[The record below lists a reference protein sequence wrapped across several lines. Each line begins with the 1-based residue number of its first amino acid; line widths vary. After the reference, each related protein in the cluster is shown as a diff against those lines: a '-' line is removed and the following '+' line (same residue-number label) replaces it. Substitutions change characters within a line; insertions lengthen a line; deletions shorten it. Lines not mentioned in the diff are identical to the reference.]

1 MEGWVAKGLQQASLM
16 TGIQCNP
23 LTLSLLMAVVS
34 SPTGGLAED
43 HRQLNWFV
51 SAPAVS
57 RLTSDEVIQMR
68 NELFTKEK
76 ERQLSLYPRIEKIE
90 VKYAGKSHPGSV
102 FVMNK
107 ALSTPYNCAMHLSEW
122 HCKKSVLALVDGEV
136 WDMYR
141 PLTKSCEIQFLTFKD
156 EDPEEVNKAYW
167 RSCAMMMAC
176 VLKRAFKDEYSVNL
190 IKALEVPVISGAFC
204 YDVILDGRLNDW
216 KPTNDNFR
224 SLTRDAKK
232 LIHKDLPFETLHVE
246 AKVAR
251 EMFQHNRY
259 KMEMIERK
267 ASQNAEGI
275 VTLHRFGD
283 FVDVSEGPHIPRTSF
298 CFQYEIT
305 AAHNLQT
312 NQSELI
318 RRFQGVSLPIHL
330 KAHHTVWHK
339 LLERSKRLV
348 TEEKYLEAAVE
359 HHEAKDG
366 TEEGE
371 TVSI

>member
-1 MEGWVAKGLQQASLM
+1 MAACWAARYLRGGREGLRFNSV
-16 TGIQCNP
+16 
-23 LTLSLLMAVVS
+23 LSA
-34 SPTGGLAED
+34 
-43 HRQLNWFV
+43 
-51 SAPAVS
+51 S
-57 RLTSDEVIQMR
+57 RLTSDEVTRMR

-90 VKYAGKSHPGSV
+90 VKYTGKSHPGSV

-107 ALSTPYNCAMHLSEW
+107 AFSTPYNCAMHLSEW

-167 RSCAMMMAC
+167 RSCAMIMAS
-176 VLKRAFKDEYSVNL
+176 VLKRAFKEEYSVNL
-190 IKALEVPVISGAFC
+190 VKAPEVPVISGAFC
-204 YDVILDGRLNDW
+204 YDVILDNRLNDW
-216 KPTNDNFR
+216 KPTKDNFR
-224 SLTRDAKK
+224 SLTRDASK
-232 LIHKDLPFETLHVE
+232 LIDKDLPFETLHVE

-251 EMFQHNRY
+251 EMFQNNKY
-259 KMEMIERK
+259 KMEMIDQK
-267 ASQNAEGI
+267 ASQNKEGI
-275 VTLHRFGD
+275 VVLHRVGD

-312 NQSELI
+312 SQSELI

-330 KAHHTVWHK
+330 RAHHIVWHK

-348 TEEKYLEAAVE
+348 TEEKSVKAAAE
-359 HHEAKDG
+359 SHEAKDE
-366 TEEGE
+366 TEEGKPL
-371 TVSI
+371 SM

>member
-1 MEGWVAKGLQQASLM
+1 MAARWVARGLRSGREGRRFISTQ
-16 TGIQCNP
+16 T
-23 LTLSLLMAVVS
+23 
-34 SPTGGLAED
+34 
-43 HRQLNWFV
+43 
-51 SAPAVS
+51 VS
-57 RLTSDEVIQMR
+57 RLTSEEVIRMR

-90 VKYAGKSHPGSV
+90 VKYTGKSHPGTV

-167 RSCAMMMAC
+167 RSCAMIMAC

-190 IKALEVPVISGAFC
+190 IKAPEVPVISGAFC
-204 YDVILDGRLNDW
+204 YDLILDNRLNDW

-224 SLTRDAKK
+224 SLTRDARK
-232 LIHKDLPFETLHVE
+232 LINKDLPFETLHVE

-251 EMFQHNRY
+251 EMFQHN
-259 KMEMIERK
+259 
-267 ASQNAEGI
+267 
-275 VTLHRFGD
+275 RFGD

-318 RRFQGVSLPIHL
+318 RRFQGLSLPIHL
-330 KAHHTVWHK
+330 KAHHVVWHK
-339 LLERSKRLV
+339 LLERSKKLV
-348 TEEKYLEAAVE
+348 SEEKLGAAAE
-359 HHEAKDG
+359 RLEAKDE
-366 TEEGE
+366 TEEGK

>member
-1 MEGWVAKGLQQASLM
+1 MAAPWAARGLRAARRYISTPACSQ
-16 TGIQCNP
+16 
-23 LTLSLLMAVVS
+23 LT
-34 SPTGGLAED
+34 P
-43 HRQLNWFV
+43 
-51 SAPAVS
+51 
-57 RLTSDEVIQMR
+57 DEVVRMR

-76 ERQLSLYPRIEKIE
+76 ERQLSLHPRIEKIE
-90 VKYAGKSHPGSV
+90 VKYTGKQHPGSV

-122 HCKKSVLALVDGEV
+122 HCKNSVLAFVDGEI

-167 RSCAMMMAC
+167 RSCAMIMAC

-190 IKALEVPVISGAFC
+190 VKAPEVPVISGAFC
-204 YDVILDGRLNDW
+204 YDVVLDSKLNDW

-232 LIHKDLPFETLHVE
+232 LIHQDLPFETLHVE

-251 EMFQHNRY
+251 EMFQHNKY
-259 KMEMIERK
+259 KMEMIERR
-267 ASQNAEGI
+267 AAQNMEGI
-275 VTLHRFGD
+275 VPLHRFGD

-312 NQSELI
+312 DQSELI
-318 RRFQGVSLPIHL
+318 RRFQGVSLPVHL
-330 KAHHTVWHK
+330 RAHHTVWHK
-339 LLERSKRLV
+339 LVERSKRLV
-348 TEEKYLEAAVE
+348 TEEDYLETAE
-359 HHEAKDG
+359 QCLEAKDG
-366 TEEGE
+366 TEEAKP
-371 TVSI
+371 VSV